1 MNVSGIIYICFSNS
15 VYDYFKYKYII
26 YITVRN
32 YYPCRPDHVRLSVNM
47 NVQIY
52 ATIITIDTTSRF
64 KSRRICAIPPILV
77 ILIFLSISNLF
88 ESVSSCQPM
97 LSYFDHQLL
106 YLLPIAYL
114 FPLTIWFSFNWGFGS
129 IKWWACPACLHLD
142 PNSKVCSHLSSIHL
156 I

>member
-77 ILIFLSISNLF
+77 ILIFLSISNVF

-114 FPLTIWFSFNWGFGS
+114 FLLRSGFRS
-129 IKWWACPACLHLD
+129 IGVSVQLNDELVPH
-142 PNSKVCSHLSSIHL
+142 VCTWTPIQKCAVTYHQYI
-156 I
+156 